1 VVSAA
6 DLPASS
12 EELQVPAA
20 LRPTVT
26 AIIAATDAVCERH
39 LDGEYGVLCRRLVS
53 WLASERPSPLVRGES
68 GIWAAGVIYTVG
80 SLNFLFDPAQVPHM
94 RADELAA
101 ALGVVKSTMA
111 NKAARI
117 RTILDLSWFEPE
129 LMRRS
134 LLEQHP
140 LTWLI
145 EVNGIPV
152 DARWLPHELQDEA
165 RRLGLIPDLDDLC
178 AA

>member
-6 DLPASS
+6 GLPASI

-39 LDGEYGVLCRRLVS
+39 LDGEYGELCRRLVGR
-53 WLASERPSPLVRGES
+53 LASERPSSLARGES
-68 GIWAAGVIYTVG
+68 GIWAAGVVYTVG
-80 SLNFLFDPAQVPHM
+80 SVNFLFDRAQVPHM

-101 ALGVVKSTMA
+101 GLGVVKSTMA

-117 RTILDLSWFEPE
+117 RKILDLSWFEPE

-134 LLEQHP
+134 MLEQHP
-140 LTWLI
+140 LTWLV
-145 EVNGIPV
+145 EVNGILV
-152 DARWLPHELQDEA
+152 DARWLPAELQDEA
-165 RRLGLIPDLDDLC
+165 RRLGLIPDLDHHQ